1 MKKTFWRRGHIPS
14 CLPGLAKCFHSL
26 AIYALTMAAWKG
38 QKMTCSLSAIKMP
51 TLAITVPT
59 SAGTTVLT
67 TTKIFPP
74 WDLHC
79 TVHLRLCRGNKV
91 LCTDSMDL
99 SQIGHINFC
108 PKIFTVQWQEVW
120 WTMTSIQVICLLF
133 AINYKLSAFL
143 SEKTSV
149 PSISPSKY
157 VIGNII
163 LANFDAHFFCVA
175 NDITQK
181 QWLSQTLL
189 LYARFSYFL
198 KTRQIYMHNLGVP
211 RDLF

>member
-149 PSISPSKY
+149 PSISPLKICDRKY
-157 VIGNII
+157 HSGQFWCPFFLCCKWHNTETMTFTNTSSVCQVFVFFEDATNI
-163 LANFDAHFFCVA
+163 
-175 NDITQK
+175 
-181 QWLSQTLL
+181 
-189 LYARFSYFL
+189 YA
-198 KTRQIYMHNLGVP
+198 
-211 RDLF
+211 